1 VVLGGSSLF
10 GGHASVLGSA
20 AGAVLLQSLI
30 NGFTLIGI
38 SQYYQPIA
46 VGVVVLGAAFISR
59 FQK

>member
-10 GGHASVLGSA
+10 GGKASVVGTVT
-20 AGAVLLQSLI
+20 GALLLQSLI
-30 NGFTLIGI
+30 NGFTLLGI

-46 VGVVVLGAAFISR
+46 VGTVVLGAAFISR